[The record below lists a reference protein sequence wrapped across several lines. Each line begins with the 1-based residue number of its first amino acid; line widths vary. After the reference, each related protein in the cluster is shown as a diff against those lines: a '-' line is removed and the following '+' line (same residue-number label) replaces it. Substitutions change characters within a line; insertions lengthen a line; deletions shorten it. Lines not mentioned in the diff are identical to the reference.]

1 MSAGARG
8 NSAAV
13 PEISVVV
20 PAYDE
25 GALLEANL
33 AEIHST
39 LSAAGPSFEIVVVDD
54 GSADT
59 TRAIADR
66 AAAAHS
72 EISVVAHSEN
82 RGLGAALRSGFM
94 AATGE
99 IVVALD
105 ADLTYDPGHVI
116 MLVDALEGTAAR
128 IAVASPYARGGRVS
142 GVPSHRIALSRVA
155 NRLLARRYG
164 LATTTGMVR
173 AYRREFLRDALADVG
188 DDDLL
193 FGLLRAAARPDDVVE
208 VAAHLDWTRVPG
220 RVSKRRTRDSIRA
233 VVRALRTPRRSGRA

>member
-1 MSAGARG
+1 MNAHAGT
-8 NSAAV
+8 
-13 PEISVVV
+13 ISIVV

-25 GALLEANL
+25 AVLLEANL
-33 AEIHST
+33 AEIHAS
-39 LSAAGPSFEIVVVDD
+39 LLAARRSFEIVVVDD
-54 GSADT
+54 GSTDAT
-59 TRAIADR
+59 GAIAAR
-66 AAAAHS
+66 AAAAHP
-72 EISVVAHSEN
+72 EISVITHPRN
-82 RGLGAALRSGFM
+82 RGLGAALRSGFV

-105 ADLTYDPGHVI
+105 ADLTYDPGHVT
-116 MLVDALEGTAAR
+116 MLVEALESTAAR

-142 GVPSHRIALSRVA
+142 GVPPHRIALSRVA

-173 AYRREFLRDALADVG
+173 AYRREFLREALPQVR

-193 FGLLRAAARPDDVVE
+193 FGLLRVASGPDDIVE

-220 RVSKRRTRDSIRA
+220 RVSKQRTRASIRA
-233 VVRALRTPRRSGRA
+233 VVRALRAPRRGRAPRTPRDS